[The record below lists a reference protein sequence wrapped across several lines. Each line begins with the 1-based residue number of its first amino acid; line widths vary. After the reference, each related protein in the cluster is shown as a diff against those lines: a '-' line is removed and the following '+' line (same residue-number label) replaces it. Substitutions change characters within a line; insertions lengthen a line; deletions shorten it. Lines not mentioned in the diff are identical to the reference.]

1 MALINGDFNPEGQR
15 RPDPAQERLFE
26 ARIVPHRS
34 LTRNAFRIVMGLFTL
49 VSLASGLPFILLGA
63 WPVAG
68 FLGLDVAILYLAFR
82 LNFRDARAYEDI
94 LVTPLELMLAKVT
107 PTGARSEWRFHP
119 AWVRLDRQEHEEFG
133 LQRLSLHSR
142 GRSVEVARFLGPDEK
157 ATFASSL
164 TRALS
169 QARRGPRF
177 S

>member
-1 MALINGDFNPEGQR
+1 MTSSEGDFEGGGWR
-15 RPDPAQERLFE
+15 KPDPARERLFE
-26 ARIVPHRS
+26 ARLVPHRS
-34 LTRNAFRIVMGLFTL
+34 LTRKAVRVLIGLFAL
-49 VSLASGLPFILLGA
+49 ISVASGIPFVLLGA

-82 LNFRDARAYEDI
+82 ANVRAARAYEDV

-107 PTGARSEWRFHP
+107 PAGARSEWRFHP

-157 ATFASSL
+157 ASFASRL
-164 TRALS
+164 ARALS
-169 QARRGPRF
+169 RARGGPRF

>member
-1 MALINGDFNPEGQR
+1 MTLINGDFTGDGR
-15 RPDPAQERLFE
+15 RKADPAQERLFE
-26 ARIVPHRS
+26 ARLVPHRS
-34 LTRNAFRIVMGLFTL
+34 LTRNAFRIVIGLFAL
-49 VSLASGLPFILLGA
+49 VSLVSGIPFVLIGA

-68 FLGLDVAILYLAFR
+68 FIGLDVVILYVAFR
-82 LNFRDARAYEDI
+82 ANFRAARAYEDI

-107 PTGARSEWRFHP
+107 PAGARLEWRFHP

-157 ATFASSL
+157 ASFASRL
-164 TRALS
+164 TEALFK
-169 QARRGPRF
+169 ARRGPRF